1 MHYFLSFEENISLQ
15 TFLAIMVSIVVIG
28 LLVLVIRSV
37 LIESKKYKLE
47 MESFIDGLETKRE
60 IYANISTYM
69 NRSNNQEFSLV
80 QIDIDKYTEFVETF
94 GKDDAE
100 RITKNLAL
108 HILDALPNRVELSR
122 TGLDRFLVFLKGE
135 YDQKVVTQIALK
147 LLDIVREPIKLFGE
161 TTINLTA
168 SIAIVYY
175 PTHGNNLKQLE
186 ESLDIGNYVCKK
198 NGGNQVKVYNSE
210 QGSEESANM
219 QYYKQIKAG
228 IDNKEFALYYQP
240 IVNSETNTVYAIEG
254 LMRWNHPELGLL
266 SPYKFINIMEQT
278 GDIKWVG
285 EWGLE
290 QLLKEYLSTKKL
302 SFQHEEYRFSL
313 NLSPKQLS
321 DANLSQSFS
330 KLLKKYKVNA
340 NEIILEISEFTIFDK
355 HDVIT
360 KNIANLKEMGFKI
373 AVDGYGL
380 DINGIKRIEELGIEI
395 VKLDKENMD
404 PENDAFLKRKFIS
417 MLVEVADKANRDL
430 VIIAEGVENP
440 QAVKYA
446 NDLGIKILQGY
457 NYAKPMSADELE
469 KYLKKKEF
477 IKSNQIVDE
486 PTPEVTTPA
495 EEVEEA

>member
-1 MHYFLSFEENISLQ
+1 MNLILSFDENVSLQ
-15 TFLAIMVSIVVIG
+15 TFLAIMIAILMVGFLYLIIRA
-28 LLVLVIRSV
+28 VLK
-37 LIESKKYKLE
+37 ESRKYKEE

-69 NRSNNQEFSLV
+69 NRSNNQEFSLI
-80 QIDIDKYTEFVETF
+80 QIDIDKYTEILDTF
-94 GKDDAE
+94 GKDDTE
-100 RITKNLAL
+100 KITRNLAF

-122 TGLDRFLVFLKGE
+122 TDTDKFLVFLKGE
-135 YDQKVVTQIALK
+135 YDSNLVLKIAQKLI
-147 LLDIVREPIKLFGE
+147 DIIREPIKLFGE
-161 TTINLTA
+161 TTITLTA
-168 SIAIVYY
+168 SVAIVYY
-175 PTHGNNLKQLE
+175 PAHGRNIKQLD
-186 ESLDIGNYVCKK
+186 ESLDIANYVCKK
-198 NGGNQVKVYNSE
+198 NGGNQIKVYNSE
-210 QGSEESANM
+210 QGSEESQNM
-219 QYYKQIKAG
+219 QYYKQIKSG
-228 IDNKEFALYYQP
+228 MDNKEFTLYFQP
-240 IVNSETNTVYAIEG
+240 IVNTENNTIYAVEG
-254 LMRWNHPELGLL
+254 LLRWNHPELGLL

-360 KNIANLKEMGFKI
+360 KNIANLKDMGFKI